1 MDDKENIEKYWKNF
15 RSQASMVVGYESAV
29 IACTDF
35 MDQYGQ
41 ATTEDVEE
49 NAQGIRVV
57 AHLIRKFEATEDYVS
72 CAKLSRF
79 QQGLEIPEGACE
91 ASDLPQ
97 FLSNFTTVLL
107 HDVNC
112 QGCWTVLEDNGMTI
126 IQQLNIDTDEGID
139 GLALVEILH
148 NYFLIRGEIGKCPF
162 LKLLKNQLSETKQ
175 NQITKQ

>member
-1 MDDKENIEKYWKNF
+1 MDDKEKIEKYWKNF

-49 NAQGIRVV
+49 NADGIRVV
-57 AHLIRKFEATEDYVS
+57 AQLIRKFEATEDYDS

-79 QQGLEIPEGACE
+79 QNGLEIPEGACE

-97 FLSNFTTVLL
+97 FLSNFTTILL
-107 HDVNC
+107 HDENC
-112 QGCWTVLEDNGMTI
+112 QACWTVIEDNGMTA
-126 IQQLNIDTDEGID
+126 IQKLNTGTDGVID
-139 GLALVEILH
+139 GLALIKILH
-148 NYFLIRGEIGKCPF
+148 DYFQNKGEIGKCPL
-162 LKLLKNQLSETKQ
+162 LKLLKNQLPETKH
-175 NQITKQ
+175 NQSTSH